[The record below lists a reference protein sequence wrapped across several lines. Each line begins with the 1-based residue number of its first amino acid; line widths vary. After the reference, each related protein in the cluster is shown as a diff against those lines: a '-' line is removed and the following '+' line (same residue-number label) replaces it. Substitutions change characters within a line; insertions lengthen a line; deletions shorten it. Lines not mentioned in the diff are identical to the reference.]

1 MQEYQQAAVI
11 FNEDDQVEAS
21 AVELTDTEVIIGA
34 LDGKVQVFDYVYS
47 QKECDPFGKKALQ
60 SLEKLTDLNES
71 ELSLLRPVT
80 ALAACVDLAVV
91 NRKYSGLSLYRL
103 PEPGQAAEKV
113 EEFLTQKFISSLDI
127 VSGLNTFIA
136 GTSEKTILVY
146 IDSGEGY
153 VLHQTLQTTSQ
164 VTSVDLTA
172 DNRILVGMINGDLA
186 EFSSDG
192 QSFSDTGSNTSNA
205 NAQVYDAKL
214 CPDGAR
220 VVLLETDGVFSLK
233 VFNADDTETTF
244 TEELMEELI
253 EGFLAASADCMV
265 VAVSGISMSKVE
277 VFKRNDEGK
286 HEAFHTISVG
296 KPLSQVAVEEDG
308 DVLIVPSITDRETYI
323 YQYTQCQKEYT
334 LFKTQET
341 ADFNE
346 GASITSQFAL
356 QASESGGVEVFS
368 YSWTFDSTCPTLT
381 ASNLAPRSKV
391 QQSQQKMETSSGA
404 F

>member
-1 MQEYQQAAVI
+1 
-11 FNEDDQVEAS
+11 
-21 AVELTDTEVIIGA
+21 VELTDTEVIIGA

-60 SLEKLTDLNES
+60 SLEKLTDLTES

-80 ALAACVDLAVV
+80 SLAASADLTVV

-103 PEPGQAAEKV
+103 PEPDQTPEKV
-113 EEFLTQKFISSLDI
+113 VEFLTQKFISSLDI

-153 VLHQTLQTTSQ
+153 VLNQTLQATSQ
-164 VTSVDLTA
+164 VTSVDLTS
-172 DNRILVGMINGDLA
+172 DNRILAGMINGDLA
-186 EFSSDG
+186 EFSSAG
-192 QSFSDTGSNTSNA
+192 ESFSSTGSNTSNA

-244 TEELMEELI
+244 TGELAAELI
-253 EGFLAASADCMV
+253 EPFLAASADCMV
-265 VAVSGISMSKVE
+265 LAVSGISMSKVE
-277 VFKRNDEGK
+277 VFKKNEGK

-323 YQYTQCQKEYT
+323 YQYTQCQQQYI

-346 GASITSQFAL
+346 GASITS
-356 QASESGGVEVFS
+356 
-368 YSWTFDSTCPTLT
+368 
-381 ASNLAPRSKV
+381 
-391 QQSQQKMETSSGA
+391 
-404 F
+404 